1 MRNYSG
7 GILILTGAYDRVSD
21 VPRATRQFNV
31 RSASG
36 NAAIYLSADG
46 LTDCGFITATE
57 ARQFLNTSPDAVYFR
72 GTVGNTLYWDVSE

>member
-7 GILILTGAYDRVSD
+7 GILIITAAYQQVTT
-21 VPRATRQFNV
+21 VPCATRQFNV

-36 NAAIYLSADG
+36 NSAIYLSADG
-46 LTDCGFITATE
+46 LTDCGYITATE

-72 GTVGNTLYWDVSE
+72 GTAGNTLYWDVSE

>member
-7 GILILTGAYDRVSD
+7 GILIIAAAYQRVTD
-21 VPRATRQFNV
+21 EPKAARQFNV

-57 ARQFLNTSPDAVYFR
+57 ARQFLGTSPDAVYFR
-72 GTVGNTLYWDVSE
+72 GTAGNTLYWDVSE